1 MDNKDINDNKEE
13 NNSVPDNES
22 QNKNIVVEDSDK
34 LNELKKEIESQMGE
48 VQDIL
53 AGNNENVLKFDE
65 IPSVS
70 TLNKNAS
77 ETMVVHTNDV
87 KDNKNNDDMS
97 TAVIENINNNLDEDV
112 HTEDV
117 NNLNNEPPTFDGGK
131 TELIQSVDVDRNFA
145 PDSLTGENQARGP
158 KPKKRKK
165 AKDKKKLPKKVKVAI
180 LGVIVTI
187 IVVLGIIIGSYV
199 YKAGGDVK
207 TAVLSMASD
216 IVGEQDPIFILLL
229 GVSEDI
235 RTPLTDTIILC
246 GYNPSTQK
254 AYMLS
259 IPRDTYVGKH
269 PESANGYDKI
279 NSKFQTSAE
288 KTVETVELITG
299 VKVDY
304 YVIVRNL
311 KIADIFET
319 IGSIDFDVPIDMN
332 YDDPT
337 QDLHIHLKKGYQTL
351 EPDQIEQLLRFRHNN
366 NGTSYPSSYGDN
378 DYGRMKTQR
387 NFIKAVIDQT
397 ISIKNVGKVKDLVA
411 YAYTNIQTNMPGSKV
426 LDYVPYGL
434 QFSTSNLR
442 SEQLPGQSAIINSL
456 WFYNHSKSKT
466 KKLVDEL
473 MIYLELDDETLR
485 THYKYGEALIGVKPD
500 QDWVS
505 DEVVEDIYIPP
516 SVIKNVPDEKANPE
530 TCKHDFAIVD
540 SRDGTCSTAGY
551 IKYRCILCDTEKVDD
566 VPASGKHVWNSGVIT
581 KPATY
586 SSAGEM
592 LYTCTVCG
600 ATKTETIPATNHTW
614 GDETIVQNA
623 TSTSSGKKTRSG
635 QGTGDAGDPNAGN
648 SGSENQN
655 ETGEQGGTTDPGS
668 GTGGSGEQNKTG
680 GSGEP
685 SGQGTGDAGNPNAG
699 NSGSENQNE
708 TGEQGGTTDPGSG
721 TSGSGEQNETGG
733 TGDSGG
739 QGTTPPPET
748 QTTP

>member
-1 MDNKDINDNKEE
+1 MDNKDMNDNKEE
-13 NNSVPDNES
+13 NKNVPDGEN
-22 QNKNIVVEDSDK
+22 QNKDVVVENSEK
-34 LNELKKEIESQMGE
+34 LNELKKEIESQMSE

-53 AGNNENVLKFDE
+53 TGNNENVLKFDE
-65 IPSVS
+65 IPTVS
-70 TLNKNAS
+70 SLNNTAAS
-77 ETMVVHTNDV
+77 ETTVVHTSEV
-87 KDNKNNDDMS
+87 IDNKDFDAMS
-97 TAVIENINNNLDEDV
+97 TAVLETVNENLEKNISKEEINTPNIE
-112 HTEDV
+112 T
-117 NNLNNEPPTFDGGK
+117 PTFDGGK
-131 TELIQSVDVDRNFA
+131 TELIQSVEVDRNFA
-145 PDSLTGENQARGP
+145 PDSLAGENPVKGP

-165 AKDKKKLPKKVKVAI
+165 AKTKKKLPKKVKMAI
-180 LGVIVTI
+180 IGVIVAI
-187 IVVLGIIIGSYV
+187 IVILGIVIGSYV

-259 IPRDTYVGKH
+259 VPRDTYVGKN
-269 PESANGYDKI
+269 PEYANGFDKI

-411 YAYTNIQTNMPGSKV
+411 YAYTNIQTTMPGSKV

-485 THYKYGEALIGVKPD
+485 THYKYGEALIGIKPD
-500 QDWVS
+500 QNWVS

-516 SVIKNVPDEKANPE
+516 SIIKNVPDEKVDPA

-566 VPASGKHVWNSGVIT
+566 VPATGKHVWNSGVIT
-581 KPATY
+581 KPATC

-592 LYTCTVCG
+592 LYTCTICG
-600 ATKTETIPATNHTW
+600 ATNTETIPATNHTW
-614 GDETIVQNA
+614 GEFTIVQEPTCN
-623 TSTSSGKKTRSG
+623 TEGKKTRTCTTCNQSETVSIPA
-635 QGTGDAGDPNAGN
+635 TGNHSWSEFVTTKEADCGNAGTRT
-648 SGSENQN
+648 STCSIC
-655 ETGEQGGTTDPGS
+655 GTTKTESIPA
-668 GTGGSGEQNKTG
+668 TGMHTYPNGANSPEC
-680 GSGEP
+680 SVCHH
-685 SGQGTGDAGNPNAG
+685 ANPDYIA
-699 NSGSENQNE
+699 
-708 TGEQGGTTDPGSG
+708 P
-721 TSGSGEQNETGG
+721 
-733 TGDSGG
+733 
-739 QGTTPPPET
+739 PPPET
-748 QTTP
+748 PPSGGENENTIGNESNENNV